1 MLFETGHDVVVDGTF
16 RTRPQR
22 DAARKTAEGF
32 DFCIVSLSVDEAVL
46 RQRIQ
51 ARSAAGGDAS
61 EAGTA
66 VLEYQLSLAEPLD
79 DRELR
84 DAIVVGE
91 QPESAV
97 IAQQIKADQTEQ

>member
-1 MLFETGHDVVVDGTF
+1 MISLVDAAETERVPIDVDGF
-16 RTRPQR
+16 VRTLR
-22 DAARKTAEGF
+22 GM
-32 DFCIVSLSVDEAVL
+32 VSLSVDEAVL

-51 ARSAAGGDAS
+51 ARSGTGGDAS